1 MGGVFF
7 FRFERERERERE
19 KIFDLLEDKKD
30 KNEIKTKGKS
40 RGKINFIFF
49 VSFCPPF
56 YATPKELSL
65 KTHTHL
71 RR

>member
-30 KNEIKTKGKS
+30 KNEIKTKREKVEGK
-40 RGKINFIFF
+40 
-49 VSFCPPF
+49 
-56 YATPKELSL
+56 
-65 KTHTHL
+65 
-71 RR
+71 